1 MPGMTTDESSAPR
14 LDLSGAVATIEFCRP
29 RQANR
34 VEPGDLEV
42 LHGHLARI
50 EADAAIRVLVFRGRG
65 KHFSAGYTIQAL
77 AGGEGRAS
85 GGGGF
90 ERLVNRVED
99 LAAVTIAALN
109 GGVYGGSTDLALACD
124 FRIGVPGAEMLMPAA
139 RLGLHYYER
148 GLYRYVSRLGL
159 NHAKTLFLTAG
170 RIDARRMLEIGY
182 LTELV
187 EQEQLDAR
195 VQELAA
201 TIAGLAPLAVAGMK
215 RALNEIA
222 RGALDVPALRARIAQ
237 SAASEDLREGVLAW
251 QEKRPPRFTGR

>member
-1 MPGMTTDESSAPR
+1 MEPAQDSAPPQ
-14 LDLSGAVATIEFCRP
+14 LTLEGAVATIEFRRP

-34 VEPGDLEV
+34 VEPGDLDV
-42 LHGHLARI
+42 LHGQLEEVERNSAL
-50 EADAAIRVLVFRGRG
+50 RVLVWRGRG

-77 AGGEGRAS
+77 AGGEGRS
-85 GGGGF
+85 RGGDGF

-99 LAAVTIAALN
+99 LAVVTIAALN

-124 FRIGVPGAEMLMPAA
+124 FRIGVTTAEMLMPAA

-159 NHAKTLFLTAG
+159 NHAKELFLTA
-170 RIDARRMLEIGY
+170 RKIDAQRMLQMGY

-187 EQEQLDAR
+187 EPGRLDAR
-195 VQELAA
+195 VRELAE
-201 TIAGLAPLAVAGMK
+201 TVTGLAPLAVAGMK

-222 RGALDVPALRARIAQ
+222 RGALDTAALKARVAQ
-237 SAASEDLREGVLAW
+237 SAASQDLREGVQAW
-251 QEKRPPRFTGR
+251 QEKRAPRFTGR

>member
-1 MPGMTTDESSAPR
+1 MESQDSAPPQ
-14 LDLSGAVATIEFCRP
+14 LTLEGALATIEFRRP

-42 LHGHLARI
+42 LHRHLEEVERDGAL
-50 EADAAIRVLVFRGRG
+50 RVLVFRGRG

-77 AGGEGRAS
+77 PGGEGGSR
-85 GGGGF
+85 GGDGF

-99 LAAVTIAALN
+99 LAVVTIAAVN

-124 FRIGVPGAEMLMPAA
+124 FRIGVTTAELLMPAA

-159 NHAKTLFLTAG
+159 NHAKELFLTA
-170 RIDARRMLEIGY
+170 RKIDAQRMFQMGY

-187 EQEQLDAR
+187 EPERLDAR
-195 VQELAA
+195 VRELAD
-201 TIAGLAPLAVAGMK
+201 TVAGLAPLAVAGMK

-222 RGALDVPALRARIAQ
+222 RGALDSAALKARVEQ
-237 SAASEDLREGVLAW
+237 SAGSQDLREGVQAW
-251 QEKRPPRFTGR
+251 QEKRAPRFTGR

>member
-1 MPGMTTDESSAPR
+1 MDETQGAAPPQLTR
-14 LDLSGAVATIEFCRP
+14 EGALATIEFRRP
-29 RQANR
+29 EQANR

-42 LHGHLARI
+42 LHGHLETVEHDGAL
-50 EADAAIRVLVFRGRG
+50 RVLVFRGRG
-65 KHFSAGYTIQAL
+65 RHFSAGYTIQKL
-77 AGGEGRAS
+77 TAGDGRS
-85 GGGGF
+85 GGGDAF

-99 LAAVTIAALN
+99 LSIVTIAALN

-124 FRIGVPGAEMLMPAA
+124 FRIGVPVSEMLMPAA

-159 NHAKTLFLTAG
+159 NHAKELFLTAR
-170 RIDARRMLEIGY
+170 RIDARRMLEVGY

-187 EQEQLDAR
+187 ETERLEAR
-195 VQELAA
+195 VRELAD

-222 RGALDVPALRARIAQ
+222 RGSLDAAALRARVAQ
-237 SAASEDLREGVLAW
+237 SAASQDLREGVQAW
-251 QEKRPPRFTGR
+251 QEKRAPRFTGR